1 MGFKLYLRVLKA
13 CHGSHFVLVSNNHD
27 LITFIIPS
35 VFQHST
41 LHNIVRCNNV
51 FDFICSDY
59 MIIH

>member
-1 MGFKLYLRVLKA
+1 MGFKLYLSVLKA
-13 CHGSHFVLVSNNHD
+13 CHGSHFVQVSNNHD
-27 LITFIIPS
+27 LITFIKPS